1 MTVPTAATGHARSIS
16 WRTGCALLAVLL
28 STGCAARRD
37 SGVAEKPTGSPSSA
51 APSPVATASPST
63 TPSPDA
69 VTTPPPVRIRAAADG
84 RRYAACADGT
94 CEVAVTKPVRI
105 RVDGGTFAVT
115 KVQRDVQLDFKLT
128 MSTGAG
134 GSGTLKSCGV
144 MKFYHGGGGGMVT
157 CGADGV
163 TERPARER
171 GALLVQ
177 LVGWTSDG
185 AGVLRLVSG

>member
-1 MTVPTAATGHARSIS
+1 MTVSTAATGVARRIS
-16 WRTGCALLAVLL
+16 WQTGCALLAVLL
-28 STGCAARRD
+28 SAGCGARRD
-37 SGVAEKPTGSPSSA
+37 SDVAENPTSSPSSTA
-51 APSPVATASPST
+51 ASAVATASPTPTPAPDAT
-63 TPSPDA
+63 TPAPIR
-69 VTTPPPVRIRAAADG
+69 VRAAADG

-105 RVDGGTFAVT
+105 RVDGGTFSVT
-115 KVQRDVQLDFKLT
+115 KVKRDVQLDFKLT
-128 MSTGAG
+128 MPTGAG

-144 MKFYHGGGGGMVT
+144 MKFYLGGGGGVVT

-163 TERPARER
+163 PERPARER

-177 LVGWTSDG
+177 LAGWTSDG

>member
-1 MTVPTAATGHARSIS
+1 MTVSTTGAGVARTIS
-16 WRTGCALLAVLL
+16 WQTGCALLAVLL
-28 STGCAARRD
+28 STGCGARRD
-37 SGVAEKPTGSPSSA
+37 GA
-51 APSPVATASPST
+51 APESPASTTASPVATASPSATPAPDAAT
-63 TPSPDA
+63 TPA
-69 VTTPPPVRIRAAADG
+69 PVRIAAAADG

-94 CEVAVTKPVRI
+94 CEVAVSKPVRI
-105 RVDGGTFAVT
+105 RVDGGTFSVT
-115 KVQRDVQLDFKLT
+115 KVKRDVQIDFKLT

-144 MKFYHGGGGGMVT
+144 TKFYLGGGGGAIT

-163 TERPARER
+163 PKRPAPER

-177 LVGWTSDG
+177 LAGWTADG

>member
-1 MTVPTAATGHARSIS
+1 MTVSTAATGARRIS
-16 WRTGCALLAVLL
+16 WQTGCALLAVLL
-28 STGCAARRD
+28 SAGCGARGD
-37 SGVAEKPTGSPSSA
+37 SGVAENPASSPSSTA
-51 APSPVATASPST
+51 ASPIATASPTPTPTPDAT
-63 TPSPDA
+63 TPAPIR
-69 VTTPPPVRIRAAADG
+69 VRAAADG

-105 RVDGGTFAVT
+105 RVDGGTFSVT
-115 KVQRDVQLDFKLT
+115 KVKRDVQLDFKLT
-128 MSTGAG
+128 MRTGAG

-144 MKFYHGGGGGMVT
+144 MKFYLYGGGGMVT

-163 TERPARER
+163 SKRPVRER

-177 LVGWTSDG
+177 LAGWTSDG